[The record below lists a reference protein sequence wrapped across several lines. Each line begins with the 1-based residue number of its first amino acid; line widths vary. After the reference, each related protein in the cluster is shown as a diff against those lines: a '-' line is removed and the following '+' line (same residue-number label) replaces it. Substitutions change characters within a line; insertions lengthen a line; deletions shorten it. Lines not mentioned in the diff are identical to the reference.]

1 MNLLKPIIPILIG
14 LASPALADSQKFFSW
29 EFYNDESIALA
40 FTLDQSENRFGIGC
54 TNSETCKLFI
64 ETNEC
69 NEGKPYVVMV
79 SSMDGHTIIPTECA
93 VTELTKSQRVLEIM
107 DNQRMFNF
115 MNRSA
120 NFIVAVPHNDGSI
133 TLSNFDLHGSAEAM
147 LKFGEHEKSKDK

>member
-1 MNLLKPIIPILIG
+1 MNLSSRIIPILIG
-14 LASPALADSQKFFSW
+14 LASPVFADSQKFYSW
-29 EFYNDESIALA
+29 EFYKDESIALA

-54 TNSETCKLFI
+54 TNTENCKLFI

-79 SSMDGHTIIPTECA
+79 SSMDGHTIIPTECVA
-93 VTELTKSQRVLEIM
+93 TELTKSNMVLEIM
-107 DNQRMFNF
+107 DTQKMFNF

-120 NFIVAVPHNDGSI
+120 NFIVAVPHNNGSI

-147 LKFGEHEKSKDK
+147 LKFSEHEKSKDK